1 VLTLPA
7 FVIFWPTSYTLQQ
20 DRKKGANKLTVS
32 IILDVDT
39 GVDDAFAILYATRNP
54 EIKVLGITCVDGNTG
69 LEQVCKNT
77 LQVLD
82 MAGASSIPVAAGAN
96 EPLMGT
102 AGELGDASHVHG
114 GDGLAGLS
122 NSETSRTLDNR
133 HAIELIRDLIENSKD
148 PVTLVPIGPLTNIAL
163 FISTFPETAKKLE
176 RIVLMGG
183 SASGGNVTAA
193 AEFNVWHDPE
203 AAHIVFNS
211 GLPLTMYGLDVFY
224 DLKVDETHLK
234 TLRETGSTAANFAAD
249 LIEFRLGSLGSEMCL
264 GDYGAVATLLH
275 PDLTESTVMNVV
287 VDSSQGPGRGQTICD
302 ARLEAP
308 ELYDFR
314 AGKECTV
321 ILKVDSDAMVKLW
334 MEQMK

>member
-54 EIKVLGITCVDGNTG
+54 EIMVLGITCVDGNTS
-69 LEQVCKNT
+69 LKNVCKNT

-163 FISTFPETAKKLE
+163 FISTFPETAK
-176 RIVLMGG
+176 
-183 SASGGNVTAA
+183 S
-193 AEFNVWHDPE
+193 
-203 AAHIVFNS
+203 
-211 GLPLTMYGLDVFY
+211 
-224 DLKVDETHLK
+224 
-234 TLRETGSTAANFAAD
+234 
-249 LIEFRLGSLGSEMCL
+249 
-264 GDYGAVATLLH
+264 
-275 PDLTESTVMNVV
+275 
-287 VDSSQGPGRGQTICD
+287 
-302 ARLEAP
+302 
-308 ELYDFR
+308 
-314 AGKECTV
+314 
-321 ILKVDSDAMVKLW
+321 
-334 MEQMK
+334 

>member
-1 VLTLPA
+1 METE
-7 FVIFWPTSYTLQQ
+7 
-20 DRKKGANKLTVS
+20 KKGANKLTVN

-54 EIKVLGITCVDGNTG
+54 EITVLGITCVDGNTS
-69 LEQVCKNT
+69 LKNVCQNT

-102 AGELGDASHVHG
+102 AGDLGDASQVHG

-122 NSETSRTLDNR
+122 NSGSSRSLDSR
-133 HAIELIRDLIENSKD
+133 HAIELIRDLVEGFKD
-148 PVTLVPIGPLTNIAL
+148 KVTLVPIGPLTNVAL

-176 RIVLMGG
+176 RIMLMGG

-211 GLPLTMYGLDVFY
+211 GLPVTMYGLDVFY
-224 DLKVDETHLK
+224 DLRVDQEHVR
-234 TLRETGSTAANFAAD
+234 TLREAGSVSANFAAD
-249 LIEFRLGSLGSEMCL
+249 LIEFRLQSLGSEMCL
-264 GDYGAVATLLH
+264 GDYGAVASLLH
-275 PDLTESTVMNVV
+275 PGLIESKVMNVV
-287 VDSSQGPGRGQTICD
+287 VDTSQGPGRGQTICD
-302 ARLEAP
+302 ARPEAP

-321 ILKVDSDAMVKLW
+321 ILKVDADAMVSLW
-334 MEQMK
+334 MEQIK

>member
-1 VLTLPA
+1 M
-7 FVIFWPTSYTLQQ
+7 
-20 DRKKGANKLTVS
+20 TVN

-54 EIKVLGITCVDGNTG
+54 EITVLGITCVDGNTR
-69 LEQVCKNT
+69 LKNVCQNT

-102 AGELGDASHVHG
+102 AGDLGDASQVHG

-122 NSETSRTLDNR
+122 NSGSSRSLDSR
-133 HAIELIRDLIENSKD
+133 HAIELIRDLVEGFKD
-148 PVTLVPIGPLTNIAL
+148 KVTLVPIGPLTNVAL

-176 RIVLMGG
+176 RIMLMGG

-211 GLPLTMYGLDVFY
+211 GLPVTMYGLDVFY
-224 DLKVDETHLK
+224 DLRVDQEHVR
-234 TLRETGSTAANFAAD
+234 TLREAGSVSANFAAD
-249 LIEFRLGSLGSEMCL
+249 LIEFRLQSLGSEMCL
-264 GDYGAVATLLH
+264 GDYGAVASLLH
-275 PDLTESTVMNVV
+275 PGLIESKVMNVV
-287 VDSSQGPGRGQTICD
+287 VDTSQGPGRGQTICD
-302 ARLEAP
+302 ARPEAP

-321 ILKVDSDAMVKLW
+321 ILRVDADAMVKLW
-334 MEQMK
+334 MEQIK

>member
-20 DRKKGANKLTVS
+20 DRKKGANKLTVN

-54 EIKVLGITCVDGNTG
+54 EIMVLGITCVDGNTS
-69 LEQVCKNT
+69 LKNVCKNT

-321 ILKVDSDAMVKLW
+321 ILKVDALEMVKRW

>member
-1 VLTLPA
+1 
-7 FVIFWPTSYTLQQ
+7 
-20 DRKKGANKLTVS
+20 LTVS

-54 EIKVLGITCVDGNTG
+54 EITVLGITCVDGNTS
-69 LEQVCKNT
+69 LKNVCKNT

-102 AGELGDASHVHG
+102 AGDLGDASHVHG

-122 NSETSRTLDNR
+122 QSVSSRSLDSR
-133 HAIELIRDLIENSKD
+133 HAIELIRDLVEGSKD
-148 PVTLVPIGPLTNIAL
+148 KVTLVPIGPLTNIAL

-176 RIVLMGG
+176 RIMLMGG

-211 GLPLTMYGLDVFY
+211 GLPVTMYGLDVFY
-224 DLKVDETHLK
+224 DLKVDQEHVT
-234 TLRETGSTAANFAAD
+234 TLREAGSVSANFAAD
-249 LIEFRLGSLGSEMCL
+249 LIEFRLQSLGSEMCL
-264 GDYGAVATLLH
+264 GDYGAVASLLH
-275 PDLTESTVMNVV
+275 PGLVESKAMNVV
-287 VDSSQGPGRGQTICD
+287 VDTSQGPGRGQTICD
-302 ARLEAP
+302 ARPEVP

-321 ILKVDSDAMVKLW
+321 ILKVDAEAMVKLW
-334 MEQMK
+334 MEQIK

>member
-1 VLTLPA
+1 M
-7 FVIFWPTSYTLQQ
+7 
-20 DRKKGANKLTVS
+20 TVN

-54 EIKVLGITCVDGNTG
+54 EITVLGITCVDGNTS
-69 LEQVCKNT
+69 LKNVCQNT

-102 AGELGDASHVHG
+102 AGDLGDASQVHG

-122 NSETSRTLDNR
+122 NSGSSRSLDSR
-133 HAIELIRDLIENSKD
+133 HAIELIRDLVEGSEDK
-148 PVTLVPIGPLTNIAL
+148 VTLVPIGPLTNIAL

-176 RIVLMGG
+176 RIMLMGG

-211 GLPLTMYGLDVFY
+211 GLPITMYGLDVFY
-224 DLKVDETHLK
+224 DLRVDQEHVN
-234 TLRETGSTAANFAAD
+234 TLREAGSVSANFAAD
-249 LIEFRLGSLGSEMCL
+249 LIEFRLQSLGSEMCL
-264 GDYGAVATLLH
+264 GDYGAVASLLH
-275 PDLTESTVMNVV
+275 PGLVESKAMNVV
-287 VDSSQGPGRGQTICD
+287 VDTSQGPGRGQTICD
-302 ARLEAP
+302 ARPEAP

-321 ILKVDSDAMVKLW
+321 ILKVDADAMVSLW
-334 MEQMK
+334 MEQIK

>member
-54 EIKVLGITCVDGNTG
+54 EIMVLGITCVDGNTS
-69 LEQVCKNT
+69 LKNVCKNT

-314 AGKECTV
+314 AGK
-321 ILKVDSDAMVKLW
+321 SAR
-334 MEQMK
+334 

>member
-1 VLTLPA
+1 M
-7 FVIFWPTSYTLQQ
+7 
-20 DRKKGANKLTVS
+20 TVN

-54 EIKVLGITCVDGNTG
+54 EITVLGITCVDGNTR
-69 LEQVCKNT
+69 LKNVCQNT

-102 AGELGDASHVHG
+102 AGDLGDASQVHG

-122 NSETSRTLDNR
+122 NSGSSRSLDSR
-133 HAIELIRDLIENSKD
+133 HAIELIRDLVEGFKD
-148 PVTLVPIGPLTNIAL
+148 KVTLVPIGPLTNVAL

-176 RIVLMGG
+176 RIMLMGG

-211 GLPLTMYGLDVFY
+211 GLPVTMYGLDVFY
-224 DLKVDETHLK
+224 DLRVDQEHVR
-234 TLRETGSTAANFAAD
+234 TLREAGSVSANFAAD
-249 LIEFRLGSLGSEMCL
+249 LIEFRLQSLGSEMCL
-264 GDYGAVATLLH
+264 GDYGAVASLLH
-275 PDLTESTVMNVV
+275 PGLVESKVMNVV
-287 VDSSQGPGRGQTICD
+287 VDTSQGPGRGQTICD
-302 ARLEAP
+302 ARPEAP

-321 ILKVDSDAMVKLW
+321 ILKVDADAMVSLW
-334 MEQMK
+334 MEQIK

>member
-1 VLTLPA
+1 M
-7 FVIFWPTSYTLQQ
+7 
-20 DRKKGANKLTVS
+20 TVN

-54 EIKVLGITCVDGNTG
+54 EITVLGITCVDGNTS
-69 LEQVCKNT
+69 LKNVCQNT

-82 MAGASSIPVAAGAN
+82 MAGAPSIPVAAGAN

-102 AGELGDASHVHG
+102 AGDLGDASQVHG

-122 NSETSRTLDNR
+122 NSGTSRSLDSR
-133 HAIELIRDLIENSKD
+133 HAIELIRDLVEGSEDK
-148 PVTLVPIGPLTNIAL
+148 VTLVPIGPLTNIAL

-176 RIVLMGG
+176 RIMLMGG

-211 GLPLTMYGLDVFY
+211 GLPITMYGLDVFY
-224 DLKVDETHLK
+224 DLRVDGEHLK
-234 TLRETGSTAANFAAD
+234 TLREAGSVSANFAAD
-249 LIEFRLGSLGSEMCL
+249 LIEFRLQSLGSEMCL
-264 GDYGAVATLLH
+264 GDYGAVASLLH
-275 PDLTESTVMNVV
+275 PGLVESKVMNVV
-287 VDSSQGPGRGQTICD
+287 VDTSQGHGRGQTICD
-302 ARLEAP
+302 ARPEAP

-321 ILKVDSDAMVKLW
+321 ILKVDADAMVSLW
-334 MEQMK
+334 MEQIK

>member
-54 EIKVLGITCVDGNTG
+54 EIMVLGITCVDGNTS
-69 LEQVCKNT
+69 LKNVCKNT

-203 AAHIVFNS
+203 AAHIVLNS

-314 AGKECTV
+314 AGKDCTV

>member
-1 VLTLPA
+1 
-7 FVIFWPTSYTLQQ
+7 
-20 DRKKGANKLTVS
+20 LTVN

-82 MAGASSIPVAAGAN
+82 MAGAYSIPVAAGAAA
-96 EPLMGT
+96 PLMG
-102 AGELGDASHVHG
+102 AAQDLGDATHVHG

-122 NSETSRTLDNR
+122 SSDSSRSLDGR
-133 HAIELIRDLIENSKD
+133 HAIELIRDLIENSKE

-183 SASGGNVTAA
+183 SASGGNMTAT

-211 GLPLTMYGLDVFY
+211 GLAVTMYGLDVFY
-224 DLKVDETHLK
+224 DLKVDESHVK
-234 TLRETGSTAANFAAD
+234 TLRETGSIAANFAAD
-249 LIEFRLGSLGSEMCL
+249 LIEFRLGSSGSEMCL

-275 PDLTESTVMNVV
+275 PELTESTVMNVV
-287 VDSSQGPGRGQTICD
+287 VDTTQGPGRGQTICD
-302 ARLEAP
+302 ARPDAP
-308 ELYDFR
+308 ELQDFR

-321 ILKVDSDAMVKLW
+321 ILKVDALEMVKRW
-334 MEQMK
+334 MDQMK

>member
-1 VLTLPA
+1 
-7 FVIFWPTSYTLQQ
+7 
-20 DRKKGANKLTVS
+20 LTVN

-314 AGKECTV
+314 AGKECMV
-321 ILKVDSDAMVKLW
+321 ILKVDSDAMVNLW

>member
-1 VLTLPA
+1 M
-7 FVIFWPTSYTLQQ
+7 
-20 DRKKGANKLTVS
+20 TVN

-54 EIKVLGITCVDGNTG
+54 EITVLGITCVDGNTS
-69 LEQVCKNT
+69 LTNVCQNT

-102 AGELGDASHVHG
+102 AGDLGDASQVHG

-122 NSETSRTLDNR
+122 NSGSSRSLDSR
-133 HAIELIRDLIENSKD
+133 HAIELIRDLVEGSEDK
-148 PVTLVPIGPLTNIAL
+148 VTLVPIGPLTNIAL

-176 RIVLMGG
+176 RIMLMGG

-211 GLPLTMYGLDVFY
+211 GLPITMYGLDVFY
-224 DLKVDETHLK
+224 DLRVDQEHVN
-234 TLRETGSTAANFAAD
+234 TLREAGSVSANFAAD
-249 LIEFRLGSLGSEMCL
+249 LIEFRLQSLGSEMCL
-264 GDYGAVATLLH
+264 GDYGAVASLLH
-275 PDLTESTVMNVV
+275 PGLVESKAMNVV
-287 VDSSQGPGRGQTICD
+287 VDTSQGPGRGQTICD
-302 ARLEAP
+302 ARPEAP

-321 ILKVDSDAMVKLW
+321 ILKVDADAMVSLW
-334 MEQMK
+334 MEQIK

>member
-1 VLTLPA
+1 
-7 FVIFWPTSYTLQQ
+7 
-20 DRKKGANKLTVS
+20 LTVN

>member
-1 VLTLPA
+1 M
-7 FVIFWPTSYTLQQ
+7 
-20 DRKKGANKLTVS
+20 TVN

-54 EIKVLGITCVDGNTG
+54 EITVLGITCVDGNTS
-69 LEQVCKNT
+69 LKNVCKNT

-102 AGELGDASHVHG
+102 AGDLGDASQVHG

-122 NSETSRTLDNR
+122 NSGSSRSLDSR
-133 HAIELIRDLIENSKD
+133 HAIELIRDLVEGSEDK
-148 PVTLVPIGPLTNIAL
+148 VTLVPIGPLTNIAL

-176 RIVLMGG
+176 RIMLMGG

-211 GLPLTMYGLDVFY
+211 GLPITMYGLDVFY
-224 DLKVDETHLK
+224 DLRVDQEHVN
-234 TLRETGSTAANFAAD
+234 TLREAGSVSANFAAD
-249 LIEFRLGSLGSEMCL
+249 LIEFRLQSLGSEMCL
-264 GDYGAVATLLH
+264 GDYGAVASLLH
-275 PDLTESTVMNVV
+275 PGLVESKAMNVV
-287 VDSSQGPGRGQTICD
+287 VDTSQGPGRGQTICD
-302 ARLEAP
+302 ARPEAP

-321 ILKVDSDAMVKLW
+321 ILKVDADAMVSLW
-334 MEQMK
+334 MEQIK